1 MKKSLFLI
9 LILTAS
15 ILSAA
20 EQHPVAADGKA
31 QMVIVYQPSAN
42 PKAER
47 WDHIYQSNNTPDFGA
62 KYLAD
67 YLKEI
72 TGAEFR
78 RIPEKQWDG
87 QTPAFLVGPTEF
99 SRKHGIDFNRFKTEE
114 WLYKSVGKHIV
125 LGGGIN
131 FGQIIAINKLL
142 EKELGCAFL
151 AFDARHFPARKT
163 LTLPQLNRRGE
174 PSYSLRSIYTIMPQ
188 EKSLARKLML
198 FQRFNRGSIHGRD
211 AELNCKQYP

>member
-1 MKKSLFLI
+1 MIKNVFLFLF
-9 LILTAS
+9 LVLAAMT
-15 ILSAA
+15 LPAA
-20 EQHPVAADGKA
+20 EHPVAADGKA
-31 QMVIVYQPSAN
+31 KMIIVYQPSAH

-47 WDHIYQSNNTPDFGA
+47 WDHIYKSNNTPEFGA

-87 QTPAFLVGPTEF
+87 QTPAFLVGPTAF
-99 SRKHGIDFNRFKTEE
+99 ARKHGIDFSRFRTEE
-114 WLYKSVGKHIV
+114 WLYKSVGQNIV
-125 LGGGIN
+125 LGGGVN

-151 AFDARHFPARKT
+151 AVDARYFPVRKT
-163 LTLPQLNRRGE
+163 LTLPPLNRRGE
-174 PSYSLRSIYTIMPQ
+174 PFDL
-188 EKSLARKLML
+188 
-198 FQRFNRGSIHGRD
+198 
-211 AELNCKQYP
+211 YPDPV